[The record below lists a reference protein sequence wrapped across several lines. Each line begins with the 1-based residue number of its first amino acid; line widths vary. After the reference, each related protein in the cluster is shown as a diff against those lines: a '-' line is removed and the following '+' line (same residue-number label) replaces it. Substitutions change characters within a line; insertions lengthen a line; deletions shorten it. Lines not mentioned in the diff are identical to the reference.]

1 MLNALLALA
10 SVPLARAFSD
20 HDIDVM
26 SYWNTRPSRVVSEVR
41 SRRRATLADDTPT
54 QRTTV
59 TLTRSLTDSLC
70 YSNALG
76 GTRGPGQDAKAC
88 PRKSGPRGA
97 GSFVHSLTTLVVST
111 LTRSL
116 AVQYPFAASITIY
129 NVHTCGGVLIEPRV
143 VLTAAHCVTD
153 FSDGTI
159 KDPETMGVRVGSVVR
174 GEGPE
179 YFVEQ
184 VVVPEVYTLNSSFM
198 GDIALLELTEPVN
211 ATLATLPLPAETE
224 PPFSIPPV
232 PELAPVSDFQ
242 GLLELS
248 SALAPG
254 EPTDGA
260 MDGATDGAING
271 DADEAARP
279 LAAIGWG
286 FTSDVSVLSTS
297 LMETLLISLPDEDC
311 RAFHESK
318 GLGEKPVD
326 HFCAG
331 DATGADTCRGDSG
344 GPLLHGDS
352 EVIGITSYGASDA
365 KCGSVEGNSTGVY
378 TSSRYWQPWVADSIT
393 LYNMGGES
401 RPSRLVT
408 PDFFTCW
415 ADDAEATSQQLTES
429 VGECAE
435 LCRAELRCMS
445 FQWEFGTDQCSLSPT
460 PSIPTVAGE
469 GLCHTG
475 RLSIGVD
482 RLLTT
487 SPPPVP
493 SSMAPSVAPAPG
505 PAREAEFR

>member
-1 MLNALLALA
+1 MLKLAHASPALA
-10 SVPLARAFSD
+10 AQVRPS
-20 HDIDVM
+20 
-26 SYWNTRPSRVVSEVR
+26 TRPRPTAQVQSR
-41 SRRRATLADDTPT
+41 
-54 QRTTV
+54 
-59 TLTRSLTDSLC
+59 
-70 YSNALG
+70 
-76 GTRGPGQDAKAC
+76 
-88 PRKSGPRGA
+88 
-97 GSFVHSLTTLVVST
+97 

-116 AVQYPFAASITIY
+116 AMQFPFAASVTIY

-179 YFVEQ
+179 YFVER

-198 GDIALLELTEPVN
+198 GDIALLELTGPVN
-211 ATLATLPLPAETE
+211 ATLATLPSPAEAE
-224 PPFSIPPV
+224 SPAISIDPALG
-232 PELAPVSDFQ
+232 LAPVA
-242 GLLELS
+242 GLNGFLEPS

-254 EPTDGA
+254 VLT
-260 MDGATDGAING
+260 DGATDGDTDG
-271 DADEAARP
+271 DTDGETEETRP

-286 FTSDVSVLSTS
+286 FTSDVSILSTS
-297 LMETLLISLPDEDC
+297 LMETLLTRLSDEDC
-311 RAFHESK
+311 QAFHESK

-331 DATGADTCRGDSG
+331 DTTGADTCRGDSG
-344 GPLLHGDS
+344 GPLLDGDS

-378 TSSRYWQPWVADSIT
+378 TSSAYWQPWVVDSIS
-393 LYNMGGES
+393 LFNMAGEA

-415 ADDAEATSQQLTES
+415 ADDSQATSRQLTKS

-435 LCRAELRCMS
+435 LCRADVRCMS
-445 FQWEFGTDQCSLSPT
+445 FQWEFGTTQCSQSLMS
-460 PSIPTVAGE
+460 SIPTVGGE

-475 RLSIGVD
+475 SLSVGVD

-487 SPPPVP
+487 SPAP
-493 SSMAPSVAPAPG
+493 PSVAQ
-505 PAREAEFR
+505 EAEFR